1 MGEFNVTECV
11 GVLIDAVSIQRYIF
25 SSNSLKQNIGA
36 SHLVE
41 WVFDEQLAISLKK
54 VFGEDVNVN
63 QWKDDV
69 ETIQI
74 FKNEMTKVE
83 VGYSGGGN
91 ALLLFKNNH
100 DAINF
105 VRQWTK
111 DLLVAAPQ
119 LRTAVAIGEIKI
131 DNFQESLNTLYKQ
144 LTKNKNSF
152 FPNVDLHKESIVV
165 EDSNTGFVV
174 TAYDENEGFISA
186 DSYTKTIGAELA
198 QTYLLNRYKDV
209 LKNTYT
215 FTREISSLGQ
225 VEGNSHIA
233 IVHIDGNNIG
243 ERFKSCKTLAER
255 RNLSILIEKI
265 VNQSF
270 QELLHYII
278 EDQMSYLKDKKS
290 GFDIKEEN
298 GKKFLP
304 IRPLILGGDDLTF
317 VCDGRLGMIYAERLM
332 KSMYENSKQYSAFKN
347 NPLTSCAG
355 VAITKTKYPFYRAY
369 ELSENLCSLAKDKA
383 REHGGSWIDFHIT
396 YGGFSGELSEIRNKH
411 YKLINGEQLHFGPYQ
426 LSSNDEKSLL
436 NLKKGM
442 IEFVEQWPTSKIK
455 ELRSALASGREVSEA
470 FLKDLKAKGYELP
483 KIIGSIDYSDNGWVD
498 NETPYFDMIEL
509 IDFYPIQFLKE
520 ELLIER
526 TEN

>member
-1 MGEFNVTECV
+1 
-11 GVLIDAVSIQRYIF
+11 
-25 SSNSLKQNIGA
+25 
-36 SHLVE
+36 
-41 WVFDEQLAISLKK
+41 
-54 VFGEDVNVN
+54 
-63 QWKDDV
+63 
-69 ETIQI
+69 
-74 FKNEMTKVE
+74 
-83 VGYSGGGN
+83 
-91 ALLLFKNNH
+91 
-100 DAINF
+100 
-105 VRQWTK
+105 
-111 DLLVAAPQ
+111 
-119 LRTAVAIGEIKI
+119 
-131 DNFQESLNTLYKQ
+131 
-144 LTKNKNSF
+144 
-152 FPNVDLHKESIVV
+152 
-165 EDSNTGFVV
+165 
-174 TAYDENEGFISA
+174 
-186 DSYTKTIGAELA
+186 
-198 QTYLLNRYKDV
+198 DV

-298 GKKFLP
+298 GKKILP

-347 NPLTSCAG
+347 YPLTSCAG

-396 YGGFSGELSEIRNKH
+396 YGG
-411 YKLINGEQLHFGPYQ
+411 
-426 LSSNDEKSLL
+426 
-436 NLKKGM
+436 
-442 IEFVEQWPTSKIK
+442 
-455 ELRSALASGREVSEA
+455 
-470 FLKDLKAKGYELP
+470 
-483 KIIGSIDYSDNGWVD
+483 
-498 NETPYFDMIEL
+498 
-509 IDFYPIQFLKE
+509 
-520 ELLIER
+520 
-526 TEN
+526 